1 MIFLFPFFFQVEQDA
16 SVNDAS
22 PHIVNIGR
30 MVEVRC
36 LLHNYSH
43 LRSFLSP
50 EFKVSLATSPR
61 PSLGFLSIE
70 VMSLALLCDVYGE
83 VAETGC

>member
-1 MIFLFPFFFQVEQDA
+1 MICLSPFFFQVEQDA
-16 SVNDAS
+16 SVNDAT

-36 LLHNYSH
+36 LLLTLKVIFKS
-43 LRSFLSP
+43 

-61 PSLGFLSIE
+61 SSHGFLSIE
-70 VMSLALLCDVYGE
+70 VVALVSLCGVYGE